1 MARDGGSAIIDL
13 MRARTN
19 GGSGWRIAGAQ
30 RTVSCRTCRLD
41 RETSMK
47 NHRGPN
53 RPAIFATAR
62 LLASAGLASVVRAQ
76 APATSN
82 DAIRVTL
89 LGTGTPRPLME
100 RFGPSI
106 LVEAG
111 KEKLV
116 VDVGRGAMQ
125 RLFQLGVSYS
135 DITGVLLT
143 HLHSDHVVGLPDLW
157 LTGWLVSSRATP
169 LELWGPAGTRK
180 MVSGLQSAFSF
191 DLDIRVRDDKAPKEG
206 GRLIAHDI
214 GEGVVF
220 DRGGVK
226 VTAFLVD
233 HGLARPALGY
243 RVDAGGH
250 SVVLSGDTRYSPN
263 LISHAR
269 GTDLLIHE
277 VGAAS
282 AEQMNR
288 DAHTRTIIAHHT
300 TPEEAASVFNQV
312 QPKLAVFSHIVLRG
326 ATADDAVRTTRL
338 TYAGPLQLG
347 EDLMRFHVGDE
358 VTIERIAPPPGA
370 H

>member
-1 MARDGGSAIIDL
+1 M
-13 MRARTN
+13 
-19 GGSGWRIAGAQ
+19 Q
-30 RTVSCRTCRLD
+30 
-41 RETSMK
+41 
-47 NHRGPN
+47 NHRNPN
-53 RPAIFATAR
+53 RPAVFATAL
-62 LLASAGLASVVRAQ
+62 LLACASVSPVALAQ
-76 APATSN
+76 VPGASADP
-82 DAIRVTL
+82 IRVTL
-89 LGTGTPRPLME
+89 LGTGTPRPLMD

-111 KEKLV
+111 KEKLI

-125 RLFQLGVSYS
+125 RLFQLGVSYA

-143 HLHSDHVVGLPDLW
+143 HLHSDHIVGLPDLW
-157 LTGWLVSSRATP
+157 LTGWIISRRGTP
-169 LELWGPAGTRK
+169 LELWGPTGTRK
-180 MVSGLQSAFSF
+180 LATGLESAFSF
-191 DLDIRVRDDKAPKEG
+191 DLDIRVRDDKVPAEG
-206 GRLIAHDI
+206 GRIVAHDI

-233 HGLARPALGY
+233 HGLVRPALGY

-263 LISHAR
+263 LISHAQ

-282 AEQMNR
+282 PEQMSR
-288 DAHTRTIIAHHT
+288 DAHTRTIMAHHT
-300 TPEEAASVFNQV
+300 TPEEAASVFNKV
-312 QPKLAVFSHIVLRG
+312 KPKLAVFSHIVLRG

-358 VTIERIAPPPGA
+358 VTMEQFVPPPDA